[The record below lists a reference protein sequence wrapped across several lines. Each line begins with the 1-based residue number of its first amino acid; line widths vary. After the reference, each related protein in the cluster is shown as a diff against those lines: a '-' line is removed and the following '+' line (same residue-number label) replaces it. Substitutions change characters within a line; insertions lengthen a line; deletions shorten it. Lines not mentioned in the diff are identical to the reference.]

1 MSLSNRDAIKLAV
14 KCYGADLTPQGLVD
28 AAKTFASYVN
38 SELTIKGDAVSAKS
52 AEPLHDYLEKL
63 GDKAEAFAKGKNIKV
78 GDIVRWNN
86 SVNTW
91 EVMAKLTS
99 ENLAWVKSSTS
110 NDYRTVRL
118 DHLEVQG

>member
-1 MSLSNRDAIKLAV
+1 MSLSNRDALELAV

-38 SELTIKGDAVSAKS
+38 SELTVKGDAVSVKS
-52 AEPLHDYLEKL
+52 AEPLHDHLKHFT
-63 GDKAEAFAKGKNIKV
+63 GKGKTVRERTDIMV
-78 GDIVRWNN
+78 GDIVRWSN

-91 EVMAKLTS
+91 EVVAKLTS